1 MSKVTDAGLPSVLG
15 HDEQSWAMTP
25 APSAGGEEIKKKRK
39 RKRSRS
45 KSSKRSHSNSSD
57 NKSPNQ
63 GLNKRHKRTPYA
75 KRVDEV
81 SAGGLVINKSRTQ
94 GLLKF
99 EVEVHQSAR
108 LVASGFITR
117 KFVERVSFMARVAA
131 ETRNR
136 PFSFLFI

>member
-1 MSKVTDAGLPSVLG
+1 
-15 HDEQSWAMTP
+15 MTP

-57 NKSPNQ
+57 NKSPSQ

-94 GLLKF
+94 G
-99 EVEVHQSAR
+99 
-108 LVASGFITR
+108 
-117 KFVERVSFMARVAA
+117 
-131 ETRNR
+131 
-136 PFSFLFI
+136 

>member
-1 MSKVTDAGLPSVLG
+1 
-15 HDEQSWAMTP
+15 MTP

-94 GLLKF
+94 GLLIG
-99 EVEVHQSAR
+99 R
-108 LVASGFITR
+108 LDA
-117 KFVERVSFMARVAA
+117 
-131 ETRNR
+131 
-136 PFSFLFI
+136 